1 MLRKL
6 VGSAAGGV
14 ISLQKSLG
22 AMAAVALCL
31 MGCQAAHIG
40 MDASPAI
47 VGAWVVKIPDAPFP
61 LHMFVFHSD
70 GTVVQSN
77 PDAGDPNTSD
87 SNLMG
92 AWRADGAVYRGKLV
106 EITADR
112 TTRQFAT
119 RSEISFEL
127 TVSGNTFG
135 GMASATI
142 FDPTGRQIRE
152 AVHVKMEGER
162 VLP

>member
-1 MLRKL
+1 M
-6 VGSAAGGV
+6 
-14 ISLQKSLG
+14 SLQKSLG
-22 AMAAVALCL
+22 VIAAVALCL
-31 MGCQAAHIG
+31 IGCQTAHIG
-40 MDASPAI
+40 KDTSPAV

-87 SNLMG
+87 SN
-92 AWRADGAVYRGKLV
+92 
-106 EITADR
+106 R

-127 TVSGNTFG
+127 TVSGNTFI
-135 GMASATI
+135 GMASATS
-142 FDPTGRQIRE
+142 FDATGRQIRE
-152 AVHVKMEGER
+152 PVHVKMEGER